1 MIDVVVIVILL
12 GLLVAVFTSSIPPK
26 QENLP
31 EYRFQ
36 RVPKPAAE
44 MTGAEAVPVGAARHS
59 AIGSDDGSRS

>member
-12 GLLVAVFTSSIPPK
+12 ALLVAVFTSSIPPK

-44 MTGAEAVPVGAARHS
+44 MQGAEAGPAGAARNS
-59 AIGSDDGSRS
+59 AIGSDAGGRS